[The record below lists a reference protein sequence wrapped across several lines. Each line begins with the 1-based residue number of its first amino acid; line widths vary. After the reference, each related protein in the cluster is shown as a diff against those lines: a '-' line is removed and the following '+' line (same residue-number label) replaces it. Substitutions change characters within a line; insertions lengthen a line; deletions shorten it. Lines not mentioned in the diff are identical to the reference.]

1 MDSVMKKFIVLL
13 LTLGLVSGTALAKD
27 TQALKAKYRFDNLPT
42 VDHFQNWNIDGW
54 NVIDQRS
61 LIVYTSPSR
70 SYLLILDRRLP
81 ELPFAERIAVTS
93 TGSTIYSRFD
103 KVHVLDRVGINIP
116 ANIVRIYRLD
126 GRQQRQFVEHQI
138 LHSGA

>member
-1 MDSVMKKFIVLL
+1 MDTAMKNIIVVL
-13 LTLGLVSGTALAKD
+13 LTLGLVGGTAFAKD
-27 TQALKAKYRFDNLPT
+27 AKALDAKYRFDNLPT
-42 VDHFQNWNIDGW
+42 VDRFQNWSIDGW

-81 ELPFAERIAVTS
+81 ELPFAEKITVSS

-103 KVHVLDRVGINIP
+103 RVRVLDRWGINIP
-116 ANIVRIYRLD
+116 ANIVKIYRLD
-126 GRQQRQFVEHQI
+126 GREQRKRVRKQI
-138 LHSGA
+138 LDS